1 MLNVSFKN
9 IWLVARRE
17 YLERVR
23 AKSFL
28 VMTILIPLLMGGLV
42 GGAAFLNRNLGSA
55 GHLAVVTDNPQF
67 ASDVQTEMTPS
78 DGVKP
83 KVDVYSP
90 SEPGIRQTLD
100 GELKAK
106 DGTLDGYL
114 VATPPTAGQVRGTYE
129 WVAKSKADVVTKGRI
144 ADAVRGALTREKL
157 AGAGMKGGEVD
168 SLLAPIELK
177 TSGTGEHSGAAFGS
191 AYGMFFLMYFVIL
204 FYGMNVARSI
214 IEEKTS
220 RIFEVLLATMKPTE
234 MLAGKVIG
242 VGAVG
247 LTQVGIWIAVAVAAV
262 SSQLIGRDVH
272 ILPSG
277 GQAMLFVVFFLL
289 GYLLYSSI
297 AAALGAMTNSE
308 QELQQMQIFL
318 MMPLILCSVIIFSV
332 VTNPDGQ
339 LAKIFSFIPFT
350 TPLIMYTR
358 VIVGKPSPI
367 AVGTSIL
374 EMVVTIAFVL
384 WLSSRI
390 YRVGILMYGK
400 KPNLPEILRWLKYS

>member
-1 MLNVSFKN
+1 MLNLSFKN

-67 ASDVQTEMTPS
+67 ASDLQIEMTPS
-78 DGVKP
+78 SGVKP
-83 KVDVYSP
+83 KFDVYSP
-90 SEPGIRQTLD
+90 NEPGIRQKLD
-100 GELKAK
+100 AQLKAK

-114 VATPPTAGQVRGTYE
+114 VATEPTPDATRGTYE
-129 WVAKSKADVVTKGRI
+129 WVPKSKADVVTKSRI
-144 ADAVRGALTREKL
+144 ADGVRGALTRERL
-157 AGAGMKGGEVD
+157 TGTGMKPLEVD
-168 SLLAPIELK
+168 TLLAPIELK
-177 TSGTGEHSGAAFGS
+177 TDSSGGGSGAAFGS

-247 LTQVGIWIAVAVAAV
+247 LTQVGIWIAVAVGAV
-262 SSQLIGRDVH
+262 STQLIGRDLH

-277 GQAMLFVVFFLL
+277 GQALLFVVFFLL

-318 MMPLILCSVIIFSV
+318 MMPLILCSVIIFNV
-332 VTNPDGQ
+332 VTNPDGP
-339 LAKIFSFIPFT
+339 LAKAFSFIPFT

-367 AVGTSIL
+367 AVAGSIL
-374 EMVVTIAFVL
+374 EMIVTIAVVL
-384 WLSSRI
+384 WISSRI

>member
-1 MLNVSFKN
+1 V
-9 IWLVARRE
+9 
-17 YLERVR
+17 
-23 AKSFL
+23 
-28 VMTILIPLLMGGLV
+28 P
-42 GGAAFLNRNLGSA
+42 
-55 GHLAVVTDNPQF
+55 
-67 ASDVQTEMTPS
+67 
-78 DGVKP
+78 
-83 KVDVYSP
+83 
-90 SEPGIRQTLD
+90 
-100 GELKAK
+100 
-106 DGTLDGYL
+106 
-114 VATPPTAGQVRGTYE
+114 
-129 WVAKSKADVVTKGRI
+129 KSKADVVTKARI

-157 AGAGMKGGEVD
+157 AGTGMKPLEVD
-168 SLLAPIELK
+168 TLLAPVELK
-177 TSGTGEHSGAAFGS
+177 TDSAGGGSGAAFGS

-262 SSQLIGRDVH
+262 SSSLIGRDVH

-277 GQAMLFVVFFLL
+277 GQGILFVVFFLL

-318 MMPLILCSVIIFSV
+318 MMPLILCSVIIFNV
-332 VTNPDGQ
+332 VTNPDGP
-339 LAKIFSFIPFT
+339 LAKVFSFIPFT

-358 VIVGKPSPI
+358 VIVGKPSAV
-367 AVGTSIL
+367 AVGASIL
-374 EMVVTIAFVL
+374 EMLVTIALVL

>member
-1 MLNVSFKN
+1 MLSVSFKN

-67 ASDVQTEMTPS
+67 ANDLQTEMTPS

-83 KVDVYSP
+83 KFDVYSP

-100 GELKAK
+100 AQLKAK

-114 VATPPTAGQVRGTYE
+114 VATKPSADAPRGTYE
-129 WVAKSKADVVTKGRI
+129 WVPKSKADVVTKGRI
-144 ADAVRGALTREKL
+144 ADGVRGALTREKL
-157 AGAGMKGGEVD
+157 AGSGMKPLEVD
-168 SLLAPIELK
+168 TLLAPIELK
-177 TSGTGEHSGAAFGS
+177 TDSAGGGSGAAFGS

-247 LTQVGIWIAVAVAAV
+247 LTQVAIWIAVVVGAA
-262 SSQLIGRDVH
+262 STQLIGQNVH

-277 GQAMLFVVFFLL
+277 GQAILFVVFFLL

-318 MMPLILCSVIIFSV
+318 MMPLILCSVIIFNV
-332 VTNPDGQ
+332 VTNPDGP
-339 LAKIFSFIPFT
+339 LAKAFSFIPFT

-358 VIVGKPSPI
+358 VIVCKPSPI
-367 AVGTSIL
+367 AVGGSIL
-374 EMVVTIAFVL
+374 EMIVTIAFVL

>member
-78 DGVKP
+78 DGAKP

-100 GELKAK
+100 AQLKAK

-114 VATPPTAGQVRGTYE
+114 VATPPAAGAVRGVFE
-129 WVAKSKADVVTKGRI
+129 WVPKSKADVVTKSRI
-144 ADAVRGALTREKL
+144 ADAVRGALTRERL
-157 AGAGMKGGEVD
+157 AGSGIKAVEID
-168 SLLAPIELK
+168 TLLAPIELK
-177 TSGTGEHSGAAFGS
+177 TDSAGGGSGAAFGS

-242 VGAVG
+242 VGSVG

-262 SSQLIGRDVH
+262 STQLIGRDVH

-277 GQAMLFVVFFLL
+277 GQALLFVVFFLL

-358 VIVGKPSPI
+358 VIVGKPSAI
-367 AVGTSIL
+367 AVGTSIV

>member
-42 GGAAFLNRNLGSA
+42 GGAAYLNRNLGSA

-67 ASDVQTEMTPS
+67 ASDLQTEMTPS

-83 KVDVYSP
+83 KFDVYSP
-90 SEPGIRQTLD
+90 SEAGIRQTLD
-100 GELKAK
+100 AQLKAK

-114 VATPPTAGQVRGTYE
+114 VATKPSADAPRGTYE
-129 WVAKSKADVVTKGRI
+129 WVPKSKADVVTKARI
-144 ADAVRGALTREKL
+144 ADGVRGALTREKL
-157 AGAGMKGGEVD
+157 AGSGMKPLEVD
-168 SLLAPIELK
+168 TLLAPVELK
-177 TSGTGEHSGAAFGS
+177 TDSAGGGSGAAFGS

-247 LTQVGIWIAVAVAAV
+247 LTQVAIWIAVAVGAV
-262 SSQLIGRDVH
+262 SSQLIGRDIH

-277 GQAMLFVVFFLL
+277 GQAILFVVFFLL

-318 MMPLILCSVIIFSV
+318 MMPLILCSVIIFNV
-332 VTNPDGQ
+332 VTNPDGP
-339 LAKIFSFIPFT
+339 LAKVFSFIPFT

-367 AVGTSIL
+367 AVGGSIL
-374 EMVVTIAFVL
+374 EMIVTIAFVL

>member
-1 MLNVSFKN
+1 MLSISFKN

-67 ASDVQTEMTPS
+67 ANDLQTEMTPS

-83 KVDVYSP
+83 KFDVYSP

-100 GELKAK
+100 AQLKAK

-114 VATPPTAGQVRGTYE
+114 VATKPSADATRGTYE
-129 WVAKSKADVVTKGRI
+129 WVPKSKADVVTKSRI
-144 ADAVRGALTREKL
+144 ADGVRGALTREKL
-157 AGAGMKGGEVD
+157 AGSGMRPLEVD
-168 SLLAPIELK
+168 TLLAPIELK
-177 TSGTGEHSGAAFGS
+177 TDSAGGGSGAAFGS

-247 LTQVGIWIAVAVAAV
+247 LTQVAIWIALAVAAA
-262 SSQLIGRDVH
+262 SSQLIGHDVH

-277 GQAMLFVVFFLL
+277 GQAILFVVFFCWGICCTRALRLRL
-289 GYLLYSSI
+289 G
-297 AAALGAMTNSE
+297 
-308 QELQQMQIFL
+308 
-318 MMPLILCSVIIFSV
+318 
-332 VTNPDGQ
+332 
-339 LAKIFSFIPFT
+339 
-350 TPLIMYTR
+350 R
-358 VIVGKPSPI
+358 
-367 AVGTSIL
+367 
-374 EMVVTIAFVL
+374 
-384 WLSSRI
+384 
-390 YRVGILMYGK
+390 
-400 KPNLPEILRWLKYS
+400 

>member
-1 MLNVSFKN
+1 MLSVSFKN

-28 VMTILIPLLMGGLV
+28 IMTILIPLLMGGLV

-67 ASDVQTEMTPS
+67 ATDLQTEMTPS

-83 KVDVYSP
+83 KIDVYP
-90 SEPGIRQTLD
+90 TTEPGIRQTLD
-100 GELKAK
+100 AQLKAK

-114 VATPPTAGQVRGTYE
+114 VAEPPTSAATRGTFE
-129 WVAKSKADVVTKGRI
+129 WVPKSKADVVTKARI

-157 AGAGMKGGEVD
+157 AGTGMKPLEVD
-168 SLLAPIELK
+168 TLLAPVELK
-177 TSGTGEHSGAAFGS
+177 TDSAGGGSGAAFGS

-262 SSQLIGRDVH
+262 SSSLIGRDVH

-277 GQAMLFVVFFLL
+277 GQGILFIVFFLL

-318 MMPLILCSVIIFSV
+318 MMPLILCSVIIFNV
-332 VTNPDGQ
+332 VTNPDGP
-339 LAKIFSFIPFT
+339 LAKVFSFIPFT

-358 VIVGKPSPI
+358 VIVGKPSVL
-367 AVGTSIL
+367 AVGASIV
-374 EMVVTIAFVL
+374 EMVVTIALVL
-384 WLSSRI
+384 WVSSRI

>member
-1 MLNVSFKN
+1 MLNLSFKN

-42 GGAAFLNRNLGSA
+42 GGAAFLNRNLGAA

-67 ASDVQTEMTPS
+67 ANDLQTEMTSS

-83 KVDVYSP
+83 KFDVYSP
-90 SEPGIRQTLD
+90 SEPGVRQTLD
-100 GELKAK
+100 SKLKAK

-114 VATPPTAGQVRGTYE
+114 VATKPTADAPRGTYE
-129 WVAKSKADVVTKGRI
+129 WVPKSKADVITKARI
-144 ADAVRGALTREKL
+144 ADGVRGALTREKL
-157 AGAGMKGGEVD
+157 AGSGIKALEID
-168 SLLAPIELK
+168 TLLAPIELK
-177 TSGTGEHSGAAFGS
+177 TDSAGGGSGAALAS
-191 AYGMFFLMYFVIL
+191 AYAMFFLMYFVIL

-262 SSQLIGRDVH
+262 STQLIGKVVH
-272 ILPSG
+272 VLPSA
-277 GQAMLFVVFFLL
+277 GQACLFVVFFLL

-318 MMPLILCSVIIFSV
+318 MMPLILCSVIIFNV
-332 VTNPDGQ
+332 VTNPEGPV
-339 LAKIFSFIPFT
+339 ARIFSFIPFT

-358 VIVGKPSPI
+358 VIVGKPTPI
-367 AVGTSIL
+367 AVGVSIL
-374 EMVVTIAFVL
+374 EMIVTIAFVL